1 MFSDE
6 GVKPALNGQANPKTL
21 SALLSIIAGAF
32 FVLLGALASE
42 QMRLDKCR
50 AESKLPQSAW
60 ATGVSIC
67 SHGALVRSS
76 TQNH

>member
-1 MFSDE
+1 MFSLE
-6 GVKPALNGQANPKTL
+6 SQKLALNGQTNPKTL
-21 SALLSIIAGAF
+21 TALLSIITGAF
-32 FVLLGALASE
+32 FVLLGVLASE

-60 ATGVSIC
+60 ATGVSLC
-67 SHGALVRSS
+67 SHGILVRSS

>member
-1 MFSDE
+1 MFIDE

-50 AESKLPQSAW
+50 AESKLP
-60 ATGVSIC
+60 
-67 SHGALVRSS
+67 
-76 TQNH
+76 